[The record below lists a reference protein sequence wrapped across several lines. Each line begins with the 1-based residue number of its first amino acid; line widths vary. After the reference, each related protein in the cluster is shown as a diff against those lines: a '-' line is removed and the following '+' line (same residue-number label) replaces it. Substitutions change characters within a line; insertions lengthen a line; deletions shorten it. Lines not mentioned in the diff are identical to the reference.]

1 MCLYLYMYMHV
12 FVYLFMQKPCFEAFI
27 SLASL
32 VHGEVVPILTSN
44 LLDPSPQL
52 RLTALKALLQI
63 DPTHLPASSELLV
76 AMLVARYDGE
86 EENKL
91 LAEK

>member
-1 MCLYLYMYMHV
+1 M
-12 FVYLFMQKPCFEAFI
+12 I
-27 SLASL
+27 
-32 VHGEVVPILTSN
+32 PILTSN

-63 DPTHLPASSELLV
+63 NPTHLPSSPELLV
-76 AMLVARYDGE
+76 AMLIARYDGE
-86 EENKL
+86 EENKE